1 MKKLYWSKVQEEIYY
16 KGKVYKYTHDA
27 RMIYADNISTSIQE
41 IEDFEDFAGLHNLRG
56 VAEETGKITL
66 WMDDLSDRTIKEKD
80 FEKVI
85 VTTYI
90 NPIPD
95 SYSFSKVMN
104 ELNYKDFIDFVKDN
118 EIVLGGGKWK

>member
-1 MKKLYWSKVQEEIYY
+1 MKKLYWSRVQEEIYY
-16 KGKVYKYTHDA
+16 KGKVYKYTYDA
-27 RMIYADNISTSIQE
+27 HMIYTDNVSTSIQE
-41 IEDFEDFAGLHNLRG
+41 IEDFEDFCGLHNLKD

-66 WMDDLSDRTIKEKD
+66 WTDDLNDHTFKEKD
-80 FEKVI
+80 FEKVV

-90 NPIPD
+90 NPIPEW
-95 SYSFSKVMN
+95 YSFAKVMN